1 MGDLEGINPL
11 SHFNLARYRF
21 IIKALDTLR
30 LPPYKGSTFR
40 GGFGHA
46 FKKVVC
52 VNRSRD
58 CAPCLL
64 KERCVYSY
72 VFETPPPSDTA
83 KMRKYPYAPHP
94 FVLTPPL
101 EDRTEYEKGECLS
114 CDLTLIGKAVDL
126 LPYFIYTIDELGR
139 IGMGKAKGKY
149 SLEEVHALGPDETV
163 ELIYSGEEKLLRS
176 PTLSPFTLGF
186 SPNALNLSQ
195 SQSSL
200 SPSTLDL
207 SPFRSLSPK
216 TLHLVFLTPAR
227 LKFNGHLSP
236 TIEFHI
242 LIRNLLRRIS
252 LLSYFHCGRE
262 LELDF
267 KGLID
272 TAQAVK
278 VQESNLTWIDWERYS
293 NRQEEKM
300 KMGGLVGT
308 IAYSGDFNPF
318 WPYINLGE
326 FIHVGKASSFGLG
339 KYITEIHASAMS
351 T

>member
-1 MGDLEGINPL
+1 MGDLRGINNSL
-11 SHFNLARYRF
+11 SHFKLARYRF
-21 IIKALDTLR
+21 FIKALDTLH

-58 CAPCLL
+58 CGSCLL

-101 EDRTEYEKGECLS
+101 EDRTEYEKGESLS
-114 CDLTLIGKAVDL
+114 FDVTLIGKAIDF

-139 IGMGKAKGKY
+139 IGIGKGKGEY
-149 SLEEVHALGPDETV
+149 SLEEVQGIGPDETT
-163 ELIYSGEEKLLRS
+163 EMIYCSREKLLRN
-176 PTLSPFTLGF
+176 PTQSPFTFDL
-186 SPNALNLSQ
+186 SPSLSA
-195 SQSSL
+195 SL

-207 SPFRSLSPK
+207 SPSVSPS
-216 TLHLVFLTPAR
+216 TLHLLFLTPTR

-236 TIEFHI
+236 TLEFHI
-242 LIRNLLRRIS
+242 LVRNLLRRVS
-252 LLSYFHCGRE
+252 LLSYFHCGKE

-267 KGLID
+267 KGMIER
-272 TAQAVK
+272 AQAVK
-278 VQESNLTWIDWERYS
+278 VKESNLTWVDWERYS

-300 KMGGLVGT
+300 KMGGFTGS
-308 IAYSGDFNPF
+308 AAFGGDFEEF
-318 WPYINLGE
+318 SQLILIGE
-326 FIHVGKASSFGLG
+326 QIHVGKGTSFGLG
-339 KYITEIHASAMS
+339 KFEVETIH
-351 T
+351 